1 MNLQDI
7 VFLALGILVMLFALV
22 WGARL
27 GAQPVEFG
35 IGKLGLNLKADRL
48 TVIFSLGFLM
58 AGVGVFFR
66 YRGYEAQVANLKSDV
81 ARLEGNLSQVSKTME
96 KLTSDLQGLK
106 DYDLGLNLAFPAG
119 VDPRQLNI
127 QVYTQKSGDQ
137 GFSLRDI
144 RPQTDIGGTWVY
156 LNSLS
161 RGEKI
166 KITARAP
173 DATTWVSDLEIPKT
187 QVQMVRTQGER

>member
-7 VFLALGILVMLFALV
+7 VFLALGILVMVFALV
-22 WGARL
+22 WGTRL

-35 IGKLGLNLKADRL
+35 VGKLGLNLKADRL

-66 YRGYEAQVANLKSDV
+66 YRGYETQVANLKSDV
-81 ARLEGNLSQVSKTME
+81 VRLEGNLSQVSKTME

-106 DYDLGLNLAFPAG
+106 DYDLGLNLAFPPG
-119 VDPRQLNI
+119 VDPRQLKI
-127 QVYTQKSGDQ
+127 QVYTQKSGDP

-144 RPQTDIGGTWVY
+144 RPQTDIGGTWV
-156 LNSLS
+156 
-161 RGEKI
+161 
-166 KITARAP
+166 
-173 DATTWVSDLEIPKT
+173 
-187 QVQMVRTQGER
+187 